1 MRNSVIAAG
10 LLVMFGGVVYLIIQ
24 RDLLANPE
32 SVSARL
38 EKSRILLSHETDA
51 ALQRAAEE
59 LASIAGSSPKS
70 KEGLEARFLLGQTYE
85 RLNQMETALEFYQKL
100 QLEDIS
106 KDLMDRLDY
115 RIGKIQLEEY
125 IDEGLNRMFS
135 LLARNGDPR

>member
-1 MRNSVIAAG
+1 M
-10 LLVMFGGVVYLIIQ
+10 IIQ

-85 RLNQMETALEFYQKL
+85 RLNQMETALSFIKI

-115 RIGKIQLEEY
+115 RIGRIQLEREY

-135 LLARNGDPR
+135 LLARNSDPAEV

>member
-70 KEGLEARFLLGQTYE
+70 KEGLAAYKASWRRQTAAEA
-85 RLNQMETALEFYQKL
+85 AAKPQK
-100 QLEDIS
+100 
-106 KDLMDRLDY
+106 K
-115 RIGKIQLEEY
+115 GK
-125 IDEGLNRMFS
+125 
-135 LLARNGDPR
+135 